1 MRGATG
7 WKRSEKKYKEHFHW
21 DDEAS
26 ESNNLTEEILE
37 PFMVHP
43 RRRILAHLKQ
53 VGVQPNE
60 RIPYNSAPPPTIN
73 QQYIISSAPP
83 DPGEF
88 NANEYPE
95 FVFPIHHLDDGER
108 TLGFCGILPGMRM
121 SKPRMRHSFMSGGLA
136 LGITLS
142 LVG

>member
-1 MRGATG
+1 MRSPTG
-7 WKRSEKKYKEHFHW
+7 WKLSAKKYKEHFHW
-21 DDEAS
+21 DIHEVT
-26 ESNNLTEEILE
+26 EPNNLTEETLE

-53 VGVQPNE
+53 LGVQPNE

-88 NANEYPE
+88 NANEYQD
-95 FVFPIHHLDDGER
+95 FVFPIHHPDDSDRISRVLWNPAWDEEDKAAHEA
-108 TLGFCGILPGMRM
+108 FFHEWEM
-121 SKPRMRHSFMSGGLA
+121 
-136 LGITLS
+136 
-142 LVG
+142 V